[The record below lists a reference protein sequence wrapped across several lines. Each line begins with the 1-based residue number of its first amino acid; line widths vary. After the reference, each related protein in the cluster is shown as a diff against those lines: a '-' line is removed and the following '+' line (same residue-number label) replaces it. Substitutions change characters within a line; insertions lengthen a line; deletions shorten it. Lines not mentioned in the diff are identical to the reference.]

1 MSPVPAVSVIGF
13 AGCTS
18 IGYSMGPT
26 LAAIGAGVSNFTDSG
41 IRTPFDTAAMA
52 ASLFDREMPRRE
64 RLSALARI
72 ALVDLRSLLTAVGVE
87 RPPLMLGMPAD
98 LEDGDQT
105 ALREALDGGGTT
117 SGTIAHF
124 PYGRASTFAALASAA
139 DLIGRGEHR
148 YVVVGGIDSL
158 CSRQDVH
165 RLVQLGRVLG
175 AHSEGTI
182 PGEAAVFALLARSD
196 DTAAVQ
202 PTMVG
207 LEAVALHR
215 AAVPFGER
223 DRVTGDDLAT
233 VFRALRERGCQ
244 RVERVTAAHSG
255 EGYFGRSFSHA
266 YLREVDI
273 MPEPLE
279 VDLIAD
285 CAGDVGAAA
294 GLLGLAF
301 ATYRMV
307 TEPRSGRGRA
317 LVYSES
323 DTGELGAAIIDGS
336 PTGWARELV
345 A

>member
-1 MSPVPAVSVIGF
+1 MNGADSVSIVGF

-18 IGYSMGPT
+18 LGYSLGPT
-26 LAAIGAGVSNFTDSG
+26 LAAMGAGLSNFTDSG
-41 IRTPFDTAAMA
+41 IRTPFDTPAMA
-52 ASLFDREMPRRE
+52 ASLFDRELPRAA
-64 RLSALARI
+64 RLAALAGI
-72 ALVDLRSLLTAVGVE
+72 AIADLRSFLDAAGGE
-87 RPPLMLGMPAD
+87 PPPLLLGLPAG
-98 LEDGDQT
+98 LEEDELKALLAAVDRNGST
-105 ALREALDGGGTT
+105 AGTT
-117 SGTIAHF
+117 ARF
-124 PYGRASTFAALASAA
+124 PYGRASTFAALASAS
-139 DLIGRGEHR
+139 DLIARGEHR
-148 YVVVGGIDSL
+148 RIVVGGIDSL

-175 AHSEGTI
+175 AHTEGTI

-196 DTAAVQ
+196 DTAAVE
-202 PTMVG
+202 PTAVG

-215 AAVPFGER
+215 AVMPFGER
-223 DRVTGDDLAT
+223 DRVLGDDLAV
-233 VFRALRERGCQ
+233 VFRALRQRGCQ

-266 YLREVDI
+266 YLREIDI

-323 DTGELGAAIIDGS
+323 DTGELGAAIIAGA
-336 PTGWARELV
+336 PTAWARELV